1 MNQEPV
7 LHALARLRAAADQ
20 TRWAWPMMRWSS
32 GAEPNGCTF
41 DLDGHG
47 NFADLAFEPG
57 RDLVL
62 RCQLNLPDEIAGIP
76 VDGEPLLLTIFSI
89 YPMDLSWNGQAIF
102 EDAGVPV
109 AAGPALVQVIP
120 SLRAGDNGELEAHVH
135 VPDNQTTPWFHLR
148 FTTPGLR
155 ARFELLDVAWAQ
167 LALAHDLAAGEPERA
182 AVVAATACVP
192 EQLVTSD
199 ATALQAALRQMEIA
213 LAPLADRASALTV
226 HIIGHSHIDMNW
238 LWTWPDTVEVIRRD
252 IKSVLALMH
261 DYPEL
266 TFTHSQPATY
276 DVIRQREPALFER
289 IREHIQSG
297 RWEPAT
303 LTWVEGDSNM
313 ASGEAHARQLLE
325 GVMFSREHLGA
336 RPSAFLA
343 PDTFGHAGNMPQL
356 AASAGASCYYHHRG
370 NPGQANQWPA
380 YWWEGQDGTRLL
392 AISTYTYNGD
402 ILARDLA
409 DTAIRARQYGHAASL
424 HFHGIGD
431 HGGGPARQNLDALRR
446 FQGRSLLPVARCS
459 TLAAYTRAIL
469 ESGVALPV
477 HRGESS
483 TIFEGCYTT
492 HADTKRYNRT
502 GENLLSTADTL
513 AALAGQA
520 HDQRMSDAWR
530 ALLFNQFHD
539 ILDGSA
545 IHESYE
551 KNAADFAMIAT
562 TAGVVT
568 DGALALLE
576 QDVQPGRI
584 AITNPLGWER
594 EDWVHLPGL
603 AAEGAVWLL
612 GDQGHRTP
620 GQRTAEGLGFVAH
633 VPAFATVSY
642 AVCADATE
650 ASPPALVAE
659 PCFAPTDAREI
670 NLLADVAEEPAYLR
684 VETPDFRV
692 YLRRDSGILVAFL
705 DKRVGRE
712 LIGYGM
718 RRGSDYLDTARAD
731 LAFNVLQLLDEHPH
745 GMSAWHMDEV
755 QAEYSLLRGA
765 ITRVVESGAAR
776 LVIETQREVRSSQIV
791 QRTIF
796 YRDLARVDF
805 QIDIDWRELGS
816 AEGGVP
822 NLKVAFTARLPECE
836 AWFETPFA
844 AARRP
849 SDGQEVP
856 ALRWADVGGNSY
868 GIALINDSKYGY
880 DALGGRL
887 RLTLLRSAYEPDSIS
902 DIGQHS
908 IHYSLLPHPGDWRAA
923 QVVCHAASFNQP
935 LLARHV
941 PHARPP
947 VGRSGHQWGPYLSQN
962 STVQI
967 AGLKPAHDD
976 RGGWIV
982 RLYESGGRTV
992 EVELCGLPDGARAWQ
1007 ANLIED
1013 RLSQLDVRGGTVWL
1027 VFHPWQV
1034 RTIFVEHRQEDD

>member
-1 MNQEPV
+1 MDQKSI
-7 LHALARLRAAADQ
+7 LQALARLRAAADQ
-20 TRWAWPMMRWSS
+20 TRWAWPVMRWISV
-32 GAEPNGCTF
+32 AEPNGNAF
-41 DLDGHG
+41 DLDGRG
-47 NFADLAFEPG
+47 NFAGLAFEPG

-62 RCQLNLPDEIAGIP
+62 RCRLNLPAEIAGIP
-76 VDGEPLLLTIFSI
+76 VDGEPLQLTIFSI

-120 SLRAGDNGELEAHVH
+120 SLRAGDNGELEARIR

-167 LALAHDLAAGEPERA
+167 LALAHELAASESERA
-182 AVVAATACVP
+182 VVVAAAACVP
-192 EQLVTSD
+192 EQLITGD
-199 ATALQAALRQMEIA
+199 ALALQAALGRMERA
-213 LAPLADRASALTV
+213 LAPLAERARALTV

-276 DVIRQREPALFER
+276 EVIRQREPAMFEH

-325 GVMFSREHLGA
+325 GVIFSREQLGA
-336 RPSAFLA
+336 RPYAFLA
-343 PDTFGHAGNMPQL
+343 PDTFGHAGNVPQL
-356 AASAGASCYYHHRG
+356 AASAGATCYYHHRG
-370 NPGQANQWPA
+370 NPGQADQWPA

-409 DTAIRARQYGHAASL
+409 EAAINARRYGHAASL

-446 FQGRSLLPVARCS
+446 FQERSLLPTARCS
-459 TLAAYTRAIL
+459 TLAAFTRAIL
-469 ESGVALPV
+469 ESGVALPI

-492 HADTKRYNRT
+492 HADTKRYNRA

-513 AALAGQA
+513 AALAGQEY
-520 HDQRMSDAWR
+520 DQRMREAWR

-545 IHESYE
+545 IHEAYE
-551 KNAADFAMIAT
+551 KNAADFAMITA
-562 TAGVVT
+562 TAGAVT
-568 DGALALLE
+568 DSALTMLE
-576 QDVQPGRI
+576 SDVQSGRT
-584 AITNPLGWER
+584 AVTNPLGWDR
-594 EDWVHLPGL
+594 EDWVCVPEPPTHGP
-603 AAEGAVWLL
+603 VWLQDSRGNRTL
-612 GDQGHRTP
+612 GQWTKD
-620 GQRTAEGLGFVAH
+620 GLGFVAH

-642 AVCADATE
+642 ELCADAPET
-650 ASPPALVAE
+650 PPDLVAE
-659 PCFAPTDAREI
+659 PCFAPTDARKV
-670 NLLADVAEEPAYLR
+670 NLLADVADQPPYLR
-684 VETPDFRV
+684 VETPHFRV

-755 QAEYSLLRGA
+755 QAEHSLLRGA
-765 ITRVVESGAAR
+765 TTRVVESGPAR
-776 LVIETQREVRSSQIV
+776 LVIETQREARGSQIV

-796 YRDLARVDF
+796 YRDLPRVDF
-805 QIDIDWRELGS
+805 QIDVDWRELGS
-816 AEGGVP
+816 AEHGVP
-822 NLKVAFTARLPECE
+822 NLKVAVTARLEECE

-856 ALRWADVGGNSY
+856 ALRWADIGGDSY
-868 GIALINDSKYGY
+868 GIALLNDSKYGY

-887 RLTLLRSAYEPDSIS
+887 RLTLLRSAYEPDSIP
-902 DIGQHS
+902 DIGQHT
-908 IHYSLLPHPGDWRAA
+908 IRYSLLPHPGNWREA
-923 QVVCHAASFNQP
+923 QVVCHAAGFNQP

-941 PHARPP
+941 PHDRPL
-947 VGRSGHQWGPYLSQN
+947 VERSGHRWRPYLSHN
-962 STVQI
+962 RSVQI
-967 AGLKPAHDD
+967 AGLKPAHD
-976 RGGWIV
+976 RSGWIM

-992 EVELCGLPDGARAWQ
+992 EVELCGLPDGVRAWQ
-1007 ANLIED
+1007 TNLIED
-1013 RLSQLDVRGGTVWL
+1013 RLSQLDVRGGAVRL

-1034 RTIFVEHRQEDD
+1034 QTILVEHRQEAN